1 MASAI
6 PGSSIST
13 DIFGTTVT
21 LPRTFEPSRVLTD
34 KSPTNLISPGS
45 PFSKLWFATYAK
57 PQSKILDKG
66 AIVVCIDGACTNN
79 GTAAARAG
87 LGVYFGPASPLNLS
101 EPVNGPQT
109 NQRAE
114 IRAAVRALQVAR
126 EALKDDF
133 KTNRIVLLSDSTY
146 VVRGITEWVYKW
158 QENGWMDVNGRP
170 LVNAF
175 DFQELDALIAAL
187 EEDGIN
193 VEFWGVGREDNVQAD
208 ELAKNACLV

>member
-1 MASAI
+1 M
-6 PGSSIST
+6 
-13 DIFGTTVT
+13 
-21 LPRTFEPSRVLTD
+21 
-34 KSPTNLISPGS
+34 
-45 PFSKLWFATYAK
+45 
-57 PQSKILDKG
+57 
-66 AIVVCIDGACTNN
+66 
-79 GTAAARAG
+79 
-87 LGVYFGPASPLNLS
+87 YFGPASPLNLS